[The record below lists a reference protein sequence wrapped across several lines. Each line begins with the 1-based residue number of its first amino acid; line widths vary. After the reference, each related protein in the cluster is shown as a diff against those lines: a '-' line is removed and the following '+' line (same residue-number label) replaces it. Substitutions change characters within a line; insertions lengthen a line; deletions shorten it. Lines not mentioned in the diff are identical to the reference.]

1 MRRSIWITCVLVIV
15 MVAAS
20 LLLPACKP
28 KVEETQFKVALL
40 TSGPV
45 SDAGWNAAAYDGL
58 KAIETAL
65 GASVSN
71 TETKAPAEYEEAM
84 RSYASQGYDLI
95 FAHGYEYQDAAKKVG
110 AEFPNTVF
118 VVTSG
123 TEGFG
128 TNVSPLIFLEEQG
141 YYIMGLVAAKVSKT
155 GKLGL
160 IGAEEIPA
168 LVYPYKGFELG
179 AKTANP
185 DIQITTS
192 WIGTWEDVGKAKE
205 ATIALINAGCD
216 VVFGCADQATLGILQ
231 AAKENNVYTYGA
243 YSDQIALAPDVIIG
257 EFMLSMQDAFVATA
271 TKVQAGT
278 FEGGTLA
285 LGLADGAISFTW
297 NDPVASKLPAE
308 VKAAAD
314 QALAD
319 LKSGALKI
327 PAFSLGEE

>member
-1 MRRSIWITCVLVIV
+1 MRRSAVASILLIVLLALTLTVTG
-15 MVAAS
+15 
-20 LLLPACKP
+20 CKP
-28 KVEETQFKVALL
+28 SGTTNEFKVALL
-40 TSGPV
+40 TDGPV
-45 SDAGWNAAAYDGL
+45 SDAGWNASAYEGL
-58 KAIETAL
+58 QAIQTEF
-65 GASVSN
+65 GATISN
-71 TETKAPAEYEEAM
+71 TETKAPSEYEEAL
-84 RSYASQGYDLI
+84 RSYASEGYGLI
-95 FAHGYEYQDAAKKVG
+95 FAHGFQYQDAAKKVG
-110 AEFPNTVF
+110 AEFPKTVF

-123 TEGFG
+123 TEAYG

-141 YYIMGLVAAKVSKT
+141 YYIMGFVAAKISKT

-185 DIQITTS
+185 DVKITTS

-205 ATIALINAGCD
+205 ATVALIQAGCD
-216 VVFGCADQATLGILQ
+216 VVFGCANQATLGILQ
-231 AAKENNVYTYGA
+231 AARENNVYTYGA
-243 YSDQIALAPDVIIG
+243 YSDQIDLAPEVIVG
-257 EFMLSMQDAFVATA
+257 EFMLSMKDAFVSVAGQV
-271 TKVQAGT
+271 KEGT
-278 FEGGTLA
+278 FTGGVLA

-319 LKSGALKI
+319 LTSGALKI